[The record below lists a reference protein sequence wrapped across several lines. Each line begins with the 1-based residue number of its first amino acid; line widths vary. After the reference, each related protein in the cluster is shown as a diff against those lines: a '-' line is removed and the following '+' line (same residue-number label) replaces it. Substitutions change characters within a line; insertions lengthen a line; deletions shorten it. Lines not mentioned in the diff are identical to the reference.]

1 MARTKREI
9 HLCTKKINGI
19 DFTSHEYKNGKYL
32 ITADGY
38 NGKRWCGYE
47 TWEKRNDGDIT
58 DRRSSFNQENKRW
71 FQTSFAKI
79 IEVPHITVPHITK
92 LFPMP
97 LLLNAPKDFSLK
109 EYAMNVID
117 EFLNKQNRRDRKRFE
132 RVILGSIK
140 RKGYTD
146 EAYIESIMMANG
158 GKKCA
163 KELLKIYHP
172 DKNNGNGNIQL
183 TKLLIEYL

>member
-1 MARTKREI
+1 MARTKKET

-19 DFTSHEYKNGKYL
+19 NFTSHEYKNGKYL
-32 ITADGY
+32 ITAEGY
-38 NGKRWCGYE
+38 NGERWCGYE

-58 DRRSSFNQENKRW
+58 DKRNSFHSENKRW
-71 FQTSFAKI
+71 FKTSFTKI
-79 IEVPHITVPHITK
+79 IEVPHITE

-97 LLLNAPKDFSLK
+97 LLLNAPKEFSLK
-109 EYAMNVID
+109 EYAMNIVN
-117 EFLNKQNRRDRKRFE
+117 EFLNKQNKRDRKRFE
-132 RVILGSIK
+132 RVIIGSIK

-146 EAYIESIMMANG
+146 EAYIEAIMMAHG

-172 DKNNGNGNIQL
+172 DKNNGNGNIKL